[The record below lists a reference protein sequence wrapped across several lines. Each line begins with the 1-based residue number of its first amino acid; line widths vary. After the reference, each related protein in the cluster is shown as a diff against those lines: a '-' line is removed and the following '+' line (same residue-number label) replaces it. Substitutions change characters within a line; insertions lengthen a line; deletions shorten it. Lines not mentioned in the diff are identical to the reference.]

1 VAPTTATFILLGF
14 CLLLVIKKTALQFWK
29 AAMFYAERSTQTGKS
44 FPYGMAFMVRFVY
57 FEIIMG
63 AR

>member
-1 VAPTTATFILLGF
+1 
-14 CLLLVIKKTALQFWK
+14 LLLVIKKTAPQFWK

-44 FPYGMAFMVRFVY
+44 FPYGMAFLVRFVY
-57 FEIIMG
+57 FEIFMG